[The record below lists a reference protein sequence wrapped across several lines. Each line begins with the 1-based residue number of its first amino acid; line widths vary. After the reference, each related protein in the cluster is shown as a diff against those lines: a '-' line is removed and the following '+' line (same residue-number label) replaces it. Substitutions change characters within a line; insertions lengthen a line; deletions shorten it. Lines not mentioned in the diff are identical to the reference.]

1 MNKIIEQLAQKEY
14 ELFVVNTT
22 AVAVQGRDGNYYT
35 EYIPVT
41 PFLLQNILSQK
52 DHWAAISRN
61 TERTGYVGSVLILTV
76 TRKKIRYSGVIQYMY
91 NSIDRF
97 PDEK

>member
-22 AVAVQGRDGNYYT
+22 AVAVQV
-35 EYIPVT
+35 EMEIII
-41 PFLLQNILSQK
+41 QNIFRSHHFCYKISYHKK

-76 TRKKIRYSGVIQYMY
+76 TRKKIRIFRSYTVHV
-91 NSIDRF
+91 
-97 PDEK
+97 

>member
-41 PFLLQNILSQK
+41 PFLLQNMLSQK
-52 DHWAAISRN
+52 GSLGCYQQKY
-61 TERTGYVGSVLILTV
+61 RTNRIPVGFVLILTV
-76 TRKKIRYSGVIQYMY
+76 TRKKIRIFRSYTVYV
-91 NSIDRF
+91 
-97 PDEK
+97 